1 MGTRAM
7 EQHAIRTEPASG
19 AVFRDYVRG
28 VLAELSERSRVLLA
42 RRMRWLRRI
51 RERTSAEERW
61 ENEGGAMW

>member
-28 VLAELSERSRVLLA
+28 VLAEHSERSRVLLA

-51 RERTSAEERW
+51 RQRTSAEERW